1 VVVRTSPDAA
11 SMTQAARDAVRA
23 AAPDVPMARVATLEA
38 VVDESLQAR
47 RFSVVVIG
55 AFGLLALSLAS
66 IGLFGVISHSV
77 AQRAGEIGVRIAL
90 GAGRRDVVTMVIGQ
104 SLRVTGVGIGLGLL
118 AAAALT
124 RLIEGFLY
132 GVRPLDPTTFAAVA
146 AIFVA
151 VALAACILP
160 ARRAARLDAWR
171 ALTTD

>member
-1 VVVRTSPDAA
+1 
-11 SMTQAARDAVRA
+11 
-23 AAPDVPMARVATLEA
+23 MARVATLEA